1 MFFRRYAIRTYR
13 LTPVFLLAAV
23 LWLGLTGLA
32 APTDVSD
39 TPADLS
45 GIWGF
50 RAGDDL
56 GWAEVNLNPAGW
68 EMIQVPKTWS
78 RQNRSGLGGFAWYR
92 TEVRVSPNMTGRP
105 LAVSFGFGGVGSYEV
120 FAGGRRIGAM
130 GNPSAQNTLFLQPVS
145 FAIPRDAIGADGKLV
160 LAVRMWADPG
170 VCAAFP
176 DSGGFGDYPWLQT
189 RFFQGPFL
197 VGAEGEVRNR
207 VESIYLRLLRTSLP
221 LLAAVVLCGAIGI
234 YHLNLF
240 LRRREL
246 TGYFW
251 FGLLAL
257 VFSVNLGFTSPL
269 SDRPFGGVIFT
280 HRLAIATTHAMF
292 VALIQFM
299 WPFLSTPIN
308 RWLRAYQAS
317 NLLIALFALVAPFH
331 IVILSTPYRFLW
343 LVSFVFIGVGFVT
356 WRAIRGD
363 REARTIWIGIVCLL
377 LASLER
383 FIRQT
388 VKWGDWSPLV
398 SLNLLSGGYVMLA
411 GAMAFSVS
419 NRFSRVHADLEALT
433 ESLERKVSERTEEL
447 KHKNEELA
455 DNLRQLEAARVET
468 ERKNHELDKRI
479 SELIASRQQADRIFS
494 ALSEALPG
502 TVLDGKYR
510 LDEKIGA
517 GGFGAVFRGT
527 NLLTDETVA
536 VKVFKPVPGNETI
549 SAVERFK
556 REGISASRLNHPNAI
571 TILDSGISREGI
583 AYLVMEL
590 LRGRTLAEELKIRG
604 RLTVTRAAG
613 LLLPICSALSE
624 AHRLGII
631 HRDIKPDNIFINQT
645 PEGEVVKVVDFGI
658 AKLLGEATDNEM
670 DKLTVTGAVVGTPM
684 YIAPERIRGLEYDG
698 KSDVYSVGVMLF
710 QMLTGVT
717 PFRSG
722 GESAVSVL
730 MAHLTKPAPS
740 LRDIRPDIPEAID
753 EVVLKG
759 LEKNPAERPT
769 AARWKASASSA
780 AVEFNET
787 DIETTADHHAT
798 GFVRNQMTEEHSPET
813 GFYVEH
819 DAATLVSS
827 GSFDREDAPTII
839 SDTTI
844 PAKAISEGG
853 KEIDQ

>member
-1 MFFRRYAIRTYR
+1 MFFRRSAIRPFR
-13 LTPVFLLAAV
+13 LRPVLLLAAM
-23 LWLGLTGLA
+23 LWLGLTGHA
-32 APTDVSD
+32 GPTEVAD
-39 TPADLS
+39 TSADLS
-45 GIWGF
+45 GIWAF
-50 RAGDDL
+50 RPGDDPR
-56 GWAEVNLNPAGW
+56 WAETVIDPAGW
-68 EMIQVPKTWS
+68 EMIQVPKTWGS
-78 RQNRSGLGGFAWYR
+78 QNRRGLSGFAWYR
-92 TEVRVSPNMTGRP
+92 TELVISPNMAGRP
-105 LAVSFGFGGVGSYEV
+105 LALSLGFGGVGSYEV
-120 FAGGRRIGAM
+120 FAGGKKIGGM
-130 GNPSAQNTLFLQPVS
+130 GNPTEQNTLFLQPVS
-145 FAIPRDAIGADGKLV
+145 FPIPPEAVGEKGKLV
-160 LAVRMWADPG
+160 LAIRMWTDPG
-170 VCAAFP
+170 IVRAFP

-207 VESIYLRLLRTSLP
+207 VESITLRLLRSSLP

-257 VFSVNLGFTSPL
+257 IFSVNLGFTSPL
-269 SDRPFGGVIFT
+269 SNRPLGGGIGI
-280 HRLAIATTHAMF
+280 HRIAIATTHGMF
-292 VALIQFM
+292 VVLIQFL

-317 NLLIALFALVAPFH
+317 NLVIAIFSLVAPFY
-331 IVILSTPYRFLW
+331 IVLLSTPYRFLW
-343 LVSFVFIGVGFVT
+343 LVSFVFVGVGFVT
-356 WRAIRGD
+356 WRAIQGD
-363 REARTIWIGIVCLL
+363 REARTIWIGIVSLL

-398 SLNLLSGGYVMLA
+398 SLNLLSGGYFMLA
-411 GAMAFSVS
+411 GAMALSVS
-419 NRFSRVHADLEALT
+419 NRFSRVHAELETLT

-479 SELIASRQQADRIFS
+479 NELIASRQQADRIFS

-502 TVLDGKYR
+502 TVLDAQYR
-510 LDEKIGA
+510 LEEKIGA
-517 GGFGAVFRGT
+517 GGFGAVFRAT
-527 NLLTDETVA
+527 NLQNDETVA

-604 RLTVTRAAG
+604 RLTIARAAG
-613 LLLPICSALSE
+613 LLVPICSALAE

-710 QMLTGVT
+710 QMLTGMT

-740 LRDIRPDIPEAID
+740 VRSIRPDIPESID
-753 EVVLKG
+753 HVVLEAM
-759 LEKNPAERPT
+759 EKSPGKRPT
-769 AARWKASASSA
+769 AEELADAFNRAAR
-780 AVEFNET
+780 EFG
-787 DIETTADHHAT
+787 DADVAEPPDHFAT
-798 GFVRNQMTEEHSPET
+798 GMLRNLMTEENYAGT
-813 GFYVEH
+813 GVFVEH

-827 GSFDREDAPTII
+827 GSFDDEDAPTII
-839 SDTTI
+839 SEVTI
-844 PAKAISEGG
+844 PTKTISEKG
-853 KEIDQ
+853 IDQ

>member
-1 MFFRRYAIRTYR
+1 MLPYRRYAIRPYR
-13 LTPVFLLAAV
+13 LLPALLLIAL
-23 LWLGLTGLA
+23 LWFGLTGLA
-32 APTDVSD
+32 GPTEVADIG

-45 GIWGF
+45 GIWAF
-50 RAGDDL
+50 RTGDDP
-56 GWAEVNLNPAGW
+56 GWAGISIETAGW
-68 EMIQVPKTWS
+68 ETIQVPKTWG
-78 RQNRSGLGGFAWYR
+78 RQNRPGLGGFAWYR
-92 TEVRVSPNMTGRP
+92 TELLVSTNMIGRP
-105 LAVSFGFGGVGSYEV
+105 LAVSFGFGGIGSYEV
-120 FAGGRRIGAM
+120 FAGGRKIGGM
-130 GNPSAQNTLFLQPVS
+130 GNPSAKNALFLQPVS
-145 FAIPRDAIGADGKLV
+145 FPIPREAIGTDGKLV

-170 VCAAFP
+170 IAAAFP

-189 RFFQGPFL
+189 RYFQGPFL

-207 VESIYLRLLRTSLP
+207 VESIYLRILRTSLP
-221 LLAAVVLCGAIGI
+221 LLAAVVLCGAIGV

-257 VFSVNLGFTSPL
+257 IFSVNLAFTSPL
-269 SDRPFGGVIFT
+269 SDRPLGGGISN
-280 HRLAIATTHAMF
+280 HRIAIATTHGMF
-292 VALIQFM
+292 VVLIQFL
-299 WPFLSTPIN
+299 WPFLSTPITK
-308 RWLRAYQAS
+308 WLRAYQAS
-317 NLLIALFALVAPFH
+317 NLLIAIFALVAPFH
-331 IVILSTPYRFLW
+331 IVLMSTPYRFLW
-343 LVSFVFIGVGFVT
+343 LVSFVFIGVGFVS

-377 LASLER
+377 LASMER

-388 VKWGDWSPLV
+388 VKWGDLSPLI
-398 SLNLLSGGYVMLA
+398 SINLLSGGYFMLA
-411 GAMAFSVS
+411 GAMSLSVS
-419 NRFSRVHADLEALT
+419 NRFSRVHAELEVLT
-433 ESLERKVSERTEEL
+433 ENLERKVAERTEEL
-447 KHKNEELA
+447 NHKNEELA
-455 DNLRQLEAARVET
+455 DNLRQLEAARIET
-468 ERKNHELDKRI
+468 ERKNRELDKRI

-502 TVLDGKYR
+502 TVLDGQYR

-517 GGFGAVFRGT
+517 GGFGAVFRAT
-527 NLLTDETVA
+527 NLQTQEIVA

-556 REGISASRLNHPNAI
+556 REGISASRLSHPNAI
-571 TILDSGISREGI
+571 RIFDSGISQEGI

-604 RLTVTRAAG
+604 RLTVARAAE
-613 LLLPICSALSE
+613 LLLPICSALAE
-624 AHRLGII
+624 AHRLGIV
-631 HRDIKPDNIFINQT
+631 HRDIKPDNIFINLT

-740 LRDIRPDIPEAID
+740 LRDIRPDIPQSID

-769 AARWKASASSA
+769 AAELAEAFHLA

-787 DIETTADHHAT
+787 DLETTADHHAT

-827 GSFDREDAPTII
+827 GSFDSEDAPTII

-844 PAKAISEGG
+844 PAKAISEG
-853 KEIDQ
+853 E